1 MERDAL
7 LISIFQ
13 SLVGGF
19 VMGIRIVIADDQAL
33 IRDGLKTVLDLEEDM
48 EVIGTAVNGVEAFDA
63 IKNLE
68 PDILLLDIRMPIMGG
83 VECVREIKRICT
95 PTKVIMLTTFNDEE
109 YIMSAIAAG
118 ACGYLLKDIEVAELI
133 EAIHDALAGKMV
145 MPLQVVSKLAEGLA
159 KVVNVKNEH
168 ILVGQFGFSDREKE
182 IAKIM
187 AQGFNNKQMSTI
199 LYISEGT
206 LRNYISSIYSKIGI
220 SDRTQAVLY
229 LREYFV

>member
-1 MERDAL
+1 
-7 LISIFQ
+7 
-13 SLVGGF
+13 
-19 VMGIRIVIADDQAL
+19 MGIRIVIADDQAL
-33 IRDGLKTVLDLEEDM
+33 IRDGMKTVLDLEEDI
-48 EVIGTAVNGVEAFDA
+48 EVIGTAVNGVEAFEA
-63 IKNLE
+63 IKKLE

-83 VECVREIKRICT
+83 VECVREVKRICA
-95 PTKVIMLTTFNDEE
+95 PTKVIMLTTFNDDE
-109 YIMSAIAAG
+109 YIINAIAAG
-118 ACGYLLKDIEVAELI
+118 ACGYLLKDIEVTELI

-145 MPLQVVSKLAEGLA
+145 MPPKVVSKLAEGLS
-159 KVVNVKNEH
+159 KVVKEKSEH
-168 ILVGQFGFSDREKE
+168 VLLGQFGFSDREKE
-182 IAKIM
+182 IAKMM

>member
-1 MERDAL
+1 
-7 LISIFQ
+7 
-13 SLVGGF
+13 
-19 VMGIRIVIADDQAL
+19 MGIRIVIADDQAL

-48 EVIGTAVNGVEAFDA
+48 EVIRTAVNGVEAFDA
-63 IKNLE
+63 IKKLE